1 MAQGQA
7 YVLAH
12 QIKAQ
17 VAYLLR
23 TILKAN
29 ADRTITPVESYQLG
43 QQALALASNAA
54 SALEGV
60 DNETQQAVLTLWE
73 QGELSMSG
81 ETARE

>member
-1 MAQGQA
+1 MTQGQA

-23 TILKAN
+23 TIVKAH

-43 QQALALASNAA
+43 VQALAMASNAA
-54 SALEGV
+54 MALG
-60 DNETQQAVLTLWE
+60 DMDGETQQAILTLWE
-73 QGELSMSG
+73 QGELNMPG
-81 ETARE
+81 ESARE